1 MELVSLEQEA
11 QMSRDGENS
20 SMAPVRKTKPGS
32 SSQDGSI
39 KTTAATG
46 VKLFWLLPVTIG
58 IICVLQAVLNVSLRL
73 TLLSHQKSLTE
84 DRDRLKT
91 IISEIEAKNRNL
103 TQQRDELMRK
113 TCNSHQKSLTED
125 RDQLKTIISEIE
137 AKNRNL
143 TQQRDE
149 LRKTCNSPQ
158 KALTEDRDQLK
169 TIISDFIF
177 QQGWT
182 CFKQSL
188 YYISSSSK
196 SWQESREYCQQN
208 GSDLVIITTKEEQDF
223 LVQFNKRSWIGL
235 TDKEKEGTWKW
246 VDGTLL
252 DERFHPWDEGEP
264 NNDQGSEHCGE
275 LLHSKGSW
283 NDNTCTEENYW
294 ICETALVP

>member
-169 TIISDFIF
+169 TIISDSTLGMKGNPTMIKGVNTVENCCTVKEAGMTIRV
-177 QQGWT
+177 QRKIIGSV
-182 CFKQSL
+182 KQH
-188 YYISSSSK
+188 
-196 SWQESREYCQQN
+196 WCHN
-208 GSDLVIITTKEEQDF
+208 
-223 LVQFNKRSWIGL
+223 
-235 TDKEKEGTWKW
+235 
-246 VDGTLL
+246 LL
-252 DERFHPWDEGEP
+252 
-264 NNDQGSEHCGE
+264 S
-275 LLHSKGSW
+275 
-283 NDNTCTEENYW
+283 
-294 ICETALVP
+294 